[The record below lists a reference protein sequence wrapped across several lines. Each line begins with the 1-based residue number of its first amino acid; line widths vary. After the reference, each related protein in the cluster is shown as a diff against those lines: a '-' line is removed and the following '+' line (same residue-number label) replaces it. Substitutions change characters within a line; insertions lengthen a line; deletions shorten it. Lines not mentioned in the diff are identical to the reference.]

1 MLNFHFVLQRPLLLG
16 LCLSLSACQG
26 LEGMQIQGVDLG
38 KLASAGQNLT
48 NMGQKSADDELVIG
62 RNTATILLQQ
72 ATVLNNPGLQRYV
85 NRVGLWVAQHSER
98 PDLQWRFVVLD
109 SPQVAAYA
117 APAGYVFITSG
128 MLARMNS
135 EAELAGVLAHEA
147 AHVVQQHH
155 LKAIQKQAQTGLL
168 SDLATLAVQASA
180 ANEGGSNK
188 AAIADKFTRSVGD
201 LYSRGLD
208 RGDEYEADAMGAVL
222 ATRAGYDPYG
232 LAGVLQTLASTR
244 QDDAALTSFLKVH
257 PNIGDRLQRL
267 EPIYQHIDK
276 HVSGAPQTLDTRYQQ
291 ALGINP

>member
-1 MLNFHFVLQRPLLLG
+1 MRNFHFVLQRPLLLG

-62 RNTATILLQQ
+62 RNTASVLLQQ
-72 ATVLNNPGLQRYV
+72 AKVLNNPGVQRYV

-168 SDLATLAVQASA
+168 SDLTVLAVQASA
-180 ANEGGSNK
+180 AKSGGSNNS
-188 AAIADKFTRSVGD
+188 AIADKFTRSVGD

-208 RGDEYEADAMGAVL
+208 RGDEYEADAMGAVI

-232 LAGVLQTLASTR
+232 LAGVLQTLATTR
-244 QDDAALTSFLKVH
+244 QDDAALTGFLKVH
-257 PNIGDRLQRL
+257 PNISDRLQRL

-276 HVSGAPQTLDTRYQQ
+276 NVSGTPQTLDSRYQQ
-291 ALGINP
+291 ALGSN

>member
-1 MLNFHFVLQRPLLLG
+1 MLKHHVVLQRPLLLS

-72 ATVLNNPGLQRYV
+72 ATVLNNPDLQRYV

-117 APAGYVFITSG
+117 APAGYVFITRG
-128 MLARMNS
+128 MLARMNN

-168 SDLATLAVQASA
+168 SDLTVLAVQAGA
-180 ANEGGSNK
+180 ARSGGSNNS
-188 AAIADKFTRSVGD
+188 AIADKFTRSVGD

-208 RGDEYEADAMGAVL
+208 RGDEYEADAMGAVI

-257 PNIGDRLQRL
+257 PNIGDRLKRL

-291 ALGINP
+291 ALGSH